1 MPDLAAFLIEH
12 GYLLLVAFVL
22 LEQLGFP
29 LPAAPMLLAAG
40 ALAASGNLSF
50 GFAYL
55 FGMAACVS
63 ADTVWYLLGRRYGGH
78 LVRVLCRYSLEPDDC
93 TRRTGDLY
101 HRHGALVLVF
111 AKYIPGL
118 NAIAAPLAGLLRLKV
133 LRFLF
138 FDVIGATL
146 WVGGMLSLGYLF
158 DSEVEKIGVWLAS
171 LGSSLVIVVIAVF
184 VGYLA
189 LKLRIR
195 RRFVARLRT
204 ARIAPKEVWQHLK
217 SGDSLAVVDLRHREE
232 IDLVGAKV
240 PGAIQILPEEL
251 RLRAGEIP
259 RDRDIVLY
267 CSCPNEVTSAR
278 TAMRLQSRGIKRIR
292 PLLGG
297 FDGWVEAGLPV
308 ESVHSVKFGGPQP
321 DLFHLGPV
329 PPPTRH

>member
-1 MPDLAAFLIEH
+1 MPDLAAFLIQH

-40 ALAASGNLSF
+40 ALAASGNLDF

-55 FGMAACVS
+55 FGMAACVG
-63 ADTVWYLLGRRYGGH
+63 ADTVWYLLGRQYGSH

-93 TRRTGDLY
+93 SRRTGDLY
-101 HRHGALVLVF
+101 HRHGPLTLVF
-111 AKYIPGL
+111 AKYVPGL
-118 NAIAAPLAGLLRLKV
+118 NAVAAPLAGLLRLKF

-158 DSEVEKIGVWLAS
+158 DSEVERIGVWLAG
-171 LGSSLVIVVIAVF
+171 LGSSLVIVVVAVF
-184 VGYLA
+184 AGYLA

-195 RRFVARLRT
+195 RRFIARLRT
-204 ARIAPKEVWQHLK
+204 ARIAPQEVWKHLK

-251 RLRAGEIP
+251 QQRAAEIP

-278 TAMRLQSRGIKRIR
+278 TAMRLQSRGINRIR

-308 ESVHSVKFGGPQP
+308 ESVHSVKFGGPHSE
-321 DLFHLGPV
+321 LFQSKPLPASSHN
-329 PPPTRH
+329 